1 MPKLPESLDNR
12 FNLYLNILPVV
23 DSIGQLLCLLAGIC
37 LLTIAIVKASMSL
50 SKSIQSNHNTS
61 QKYSHMHKYLG
72 TDSKIYEMT
81 EKCIITNDG
90 LCDIDLNDE
99 KNYMLEQEPALS
111 EDDEVD
117 SDTKSLKSSSYE
129 EDETDGSLKL
139 VSKFCSFNDICIIL
153 HLMQTADLQI
163 NLFFFFFFTF
173 LSNRTRLMGSC
184 DTS

>member
-1 MPKLPESLDNR
+1 MPSLPESLDNR

-23 DSIGQLLCLLAGIC
+23 DSIGQLICFLAGLCLL
-37 LLTIAIVKASMSL
+37 TVAIVKASMSL
-50 SKSIQSNHNTS
+50 SKSIQSNHQIS
-61 QKYSHMHKYLG
+61 QKYSNIHKYMG

-81 EKCIITNDG
+81 EKCIIENDD

-117 SDTKSLKSSSYE
+117 SDTKSLSYE

-139 VSKFCSFNDICIIL
+139 VSN
-153 HLMQTADLQI
+153 
-163 NLFFFFFFTF
+163 FF
-173 LSNRTRLMGSC
+173 
-184 DTS
+184 